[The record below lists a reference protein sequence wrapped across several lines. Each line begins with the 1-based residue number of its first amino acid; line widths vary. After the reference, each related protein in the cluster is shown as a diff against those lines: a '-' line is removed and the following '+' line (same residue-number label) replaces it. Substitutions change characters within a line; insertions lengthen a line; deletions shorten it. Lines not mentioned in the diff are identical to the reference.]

1 MKVYKNI
8 KALMGAY
15 EAPVSCLKGKEMDN
29 VPTIRDAYLIVDEDG
44 VIADFGAMSDF
55 PEIPDTAEVSDMSGR
70 FIFPAFA
77 DSHTHI
83 VYAGSRELEFVDKIK
98 GLSYVEIAK
107 RGGGILN
114 SADLLHRTSE
124 DELYDTAMERL
135 LRCVEGGTA
144 AIEIKSGYGLSTED
158 ELKMLRVIR
167 RMKETA
173 PITVRSNFLA
183 AHAFPRNYTDNHDG
197 YVDLIV
203 NEMLPLV
210 AKENLAD
217 FVDVFCDE
225 GFFIVAH
232 TERIL
237 EAAAKYGIRP
247 KIHANE
253 LARSGGIQVGV
264 KYDAL
269 SGMRSVAPQP
279 NNANCIAGSSLL
291 PGNALCSCPKND

>member
-1 MKVYKNI
+1 M
-8 KALMGAY
+8 
-15 EAPVSCLKGKEMDN
+15 
-29 VPTIRDAYLIVDEDG
+29 
-44 VIADFGAMSDF
+44 
-55 PEIPDTAEVSDMSGR
+55 
-70 FIFPAFA
+70 
-77 DSHTHI
+77 
-83 VYAGSRELEFVDKIK
+83 
-98 GLSYVEIAK
+98 
-107 RGGGILN
+107 N

-203 NEMLPLV
+203 DEMLPLV

-217 FVDVFCDE
+217 FVDVSAMRDFHRCPY
-225 GFFIVAH
+225 GTH
-232 TERIL
+232 TGSRC
-237 EAAAKYGIRP
+237 KIRHP
-247 KIHANE
+247 AENT
-253 LARSGGIQVGV
+253 
-264 KYDAL
+264 
-269 SGMRSVAPQP
+269 
-279 NNANCIAGSSLL
+279 C
-291 PGNALCSCPKND
+291 